1 MDLNWDAFPIRIR
14 SLAFSSKNSFC
25 SLQKDVQAGFILSVY
40 RCLAVGHNI
49 YTNKKVRS
57 TLTIKKSLFRTII
70 PLLLLTWSAIRI
82 INTGKKNEKGN
93 TILSGSLKKI
103 VIPVNKIKLVTKENV
118 VIIVN

>member
-1 MDLNWDAFPIRIR
+1 M
-14 SLAFSSKNSFC
+14 
-25 SLQKDVQAGFILSVY
+25 Y

-103 VIPVNKIKLVTKENV
+103 VIPVNRIKLVTKENV